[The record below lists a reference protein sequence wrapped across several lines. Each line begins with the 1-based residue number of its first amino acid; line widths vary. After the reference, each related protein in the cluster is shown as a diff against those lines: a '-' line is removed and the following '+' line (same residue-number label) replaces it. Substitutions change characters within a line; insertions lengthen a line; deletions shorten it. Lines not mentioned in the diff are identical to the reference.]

1 MVVGLAIWALS
12 LKIKFVMC
20 IGSWA
25 PYEIDMWVH
34 TCEMDVY
41 VKIWVTYT
49 VTPEQRSYK
58 ALLFLGLTWGL
69 SCTA

>member
-12 LKIKFVMC
+12 LKIKIFIC

-25 PYEIDMWVH
+25 LYEIDIWVQ
-34 TCEMDVY
+34 TFEMDVY

-49 VTPEQRSYK
+49 VTPEQKDPIKRYC
-58 ALLFLGLTWGL
+58 FWD
-69 SCTA
+69 

>member
-12 LKIKFVMC
+12 LKIKIFIC

-25 PYEIDMWVH
+25 LYEIDIWVQ
-34 TCEMDVY
+34 TFEMDVY

-49 VTPEQRSYK
+49 VTPEQK
-58 ALLFLGLTWGL
+58 DPTNL